1 MTKAKPSTKDDA
13 RLGVTFRMTLA
24 QRKRLRIMALNRGVT
39 LQALIED
46 VVVRELL
53 RGAKA

>member
-1 MTKAKPSTKDDA
+1 MAKAKSPTKNSAEDDA

-39 LQALIED
+39 LQALST
-46 VVVRELL
+46 
-53 RGAKA
+53 